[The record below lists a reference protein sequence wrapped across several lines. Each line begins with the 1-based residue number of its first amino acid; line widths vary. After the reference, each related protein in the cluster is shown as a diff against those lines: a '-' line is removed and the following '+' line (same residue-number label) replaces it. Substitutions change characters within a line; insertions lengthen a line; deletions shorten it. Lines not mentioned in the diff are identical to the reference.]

1 MIKIIE
7 DVTKIVIISGVK
19 IIMEII
25 YVPNIMDSRTVLLRR
40 IITSF
45 INSEIYAE
53 SDFSSFI
60 EHIFLMRI
68 INTFAT
74 KEMSI
79 KYKFIL

>member
-25 YVPNIMDSRTVLLRR
+25 IVPNIMDSRTVLLRR

-45 INSEIYAE
+45 INS
-53 SDFSSFI
+53 
-60 EHIFLMRI
+60 
-68 INTFAT
+68 
-74 KEMSI
+74 
-79 KYKFIL
+79 